1 MPSQL
6 LRASLAA
13 LRSSDGYDPDNQT
26 TRVERI
32 FLGTGDPRP
41 TGREFPWWGQGKA
54 KGQLEMFGVL

>member
-1 MPSQL
+1 MI
-6 LRASLAA
+6 
-13 LRSSDGYDPDNQT
+13 QT

-54 KGQLEMFGVL
+54 KGQLEMFGVI